1 MSQITASDA
10 SSILKISKRTLYRW
24 GEEGRIRNVRDG
36 ILKVRVYDKDYIEMV
51 KSILELNKK
60 EKEHLAKL
68 PKIMDQVKK
77 NLLEQDYIPGKR
89 LKLMTSSDVEAAMKA
104 FDDEEAWMREH
115 KRILNELLSFP
126 RDIIKEL
133 LFSS

>member
-1 MSQITASDA
+1 MSQITAGDA
-10 SSILKISKRTLYRW
+10 SAILKVSKRTLYRW
-24 GEEGRIRNVRDG
+24 GEKGRIRSERDG
-36 ILKVRVYDKDYIEMV
+36 ILKVRVYNRDYIETV
-51 KSILELNKK
+51 KKILELNKK
-60 EKEHLAKL
+60 EKKHLAKL
-68 PKIMDQVKK
+68 PEIIDQVKR
-77 NLLEQDYIPGKR
+77 NLLEQDYIPGKP

-133 LFSS
+133 LSSS